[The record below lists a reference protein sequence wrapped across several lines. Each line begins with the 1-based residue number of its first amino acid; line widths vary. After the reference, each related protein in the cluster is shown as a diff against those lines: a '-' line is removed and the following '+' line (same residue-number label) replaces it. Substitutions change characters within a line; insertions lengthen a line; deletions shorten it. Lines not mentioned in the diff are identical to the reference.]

1 MKLQNYLEFSVQG
14 TETNW
19 QQCYKIFF
27 KMKKKVEVFFVGL
40 IDAKP

>member
-14 TETNW
+14 TGTNW
-19 QQCYKIFF
+19 QQCYKIFL
-27 KMKKKVEVFFVGL
+27 KMKKKVKVFFVGL